1 MNIGKIISLGSIDKD
16 PLQWTILD
24 IRRNKALLLS
34 NMAVDKRIYHERPG
48 KTTWERCSLR
58 RYLNNFF
65 LIYAFSD
72 AERRCIVSTNLL
84 NFPNPEYG
92 TPGGHNTKDSIF
104 LLSGSE
110 YVEYFSYQ
118 RVSKF
123 SDFWWLRSPGYRRD
137 TALFVYADGS
147 INQYLG
153 TANSFRIAVRPAL
166 WLDMEVYLN
175 HDRNYFEKE
184 GWRLRGCW

>member
-1 MNIGKIISLGSIDKD
+1 MNIGNIISLGFIDKV
-16 PLQWTILD
+16 PLRWTVLD
-24 IRRNKALLLS
+24 ISRNKALLL
-34 NMAVDKRIYHERPG
+34 ADKAIENRIYHEKPG

-65 LIYAFSD
+65 FIYAFSD
-72 AERRCIVSTNLL
+72 IARRSIVSTNLL
-84 NFPNPEYG
+84 NMPNPEYG
-92 TPGGHNTKDSIF
+92 TPGGHNTKDRLF

-110 YVEYFSYQ
+110 YAEYFSCQ
-118 RVSKF
+118 KVSKLPE
-123 SDFWWLRSPGYRRD
+123 FWWLRSPGYRHD

-166 WLDMEVYLN
+166 WLDLEVYLN
-175 HDRNYFEKE
+175 HDRKIYGKE
-184 GWRLRGCW
+184 LLYV